1 MLPLYAK
8 QIEISNKSS
17 DIKIWSYK
25 TNDIVVS
32 VDYIMD
38 ITGDGIPE
46 VIAGSQSTSSST
58 VYLLSGADGKELWHY
73 NNWEYFYQVLTQTKG
88 IPDVTGDDK
97 PDVLVALLGGVYVLN
112 GINGRKAWSIDITG
126 YARINYIDDVTNDGK
141 PEVIIG
147 ATSEVKLVSGVDGK
161 KLWTFFKSDFECTTI
176 TSLPD
181 VTGDGSPDVLC
192 GSGNNFVYLLNSA
205 NGKMFW
211 EFEAD
216 GLISSLS
223 HIPDVSGDD
232 IYDVLIGSAK
242 GTVYLVSGCD
252 GAELWNYK
260 AESAITYL
268 DGIVCIPDVTGDG
281 NLDVIIGSYDSNIYL
296 LDCKNKQV
304 VWKFKTDNKVESV
317 AYIPDVNGD
326 GYVDVLAGSRDKKI
340 YLIDGK
346 FGNKIWDYETEGYVY
361 SVSCIPD
368 VSGDGYFDIIAGST
382 DHNVYCLNS
391 CGPQTTPPKAYMLHI
406 ESYPI
411 TGIKISY
418 SGDYSGT
425 GITNFDIGPKNSPF
439 TVTLTAPSAY
449 QDYTFDHWQLD
460 GINAGKDLTI
470 TIKLDDQNKER
481 TAVAFYSQ
489 NINDFSISVAQQR
502 YAVLPGESIT
512 CYLNITSINDFDSTV
527 SLALT
532 ISPDTDDIKLSLE
545 STNIK
550 PPKNGFTIVA
560 LYVSALPNAKVGNY
574 KISVVGT
581 SGSLSR
587 SDDFILEISTLSN
600 LVKIGEILTTLY
612 NVSYQEENTYIS
624 VPIFNFGSNPQTI
637 TLSASTNSKDWS
649 IAPSTL
655 KVRLRPSTYLKNK
668 GFLVGYN
675 LVFFNLKFGSK
686 ADFKGNFTI
695 TIDETSEKKVL
706 EMEVYSAI
714 SKSILIG
721 VEKSAAYVFLPLSYG
736 HLGGLGIPNDKKV
749 KDFALS
755 VLKNE
760 GIDENANEE
769 VKLKAIFKY
778 VLNHM
783 EFGIRV
789 PPPTIYTIVDE
800 IEKDGG
806 VSGKHKI
813 TGDCK
818 VYSFFF
824 GGLAKA
830 LGFDVRL
837 VCGIMEASTDVLHM
851 VTHTWV
857 EVKVNKKWIFVDPT
871 SGLFNRTYSD
881 QQTLPDNL
889 DLDAF
894 DAKKAYELDP
904 QWGGPLTATGYRGG
918 LAFDDLISEYKFSIP
933 PTPEGLVL
941 TAHSPITIYL
951 YDKNWNLIN
960 ISLPYRIFWVG
971 PNYTMGSYED
981 GLWIYSPKMLDEYYV
996 KLVGTGS
1003 GSFSLCALYMNAS
1016 SSKFATF
1023 NGTIKEGEELLLK
1036 IEVDSEGEPTFA
1048 LVKKEDG
1055 LMKVLSIITIIV
1067 IIACIPT
1074 YIFIRKKYKKKE
1086 K

>member
-1 MLPLYAK
+1 M
-8 QIEISNKSS
+8 
-17 DIKIWSYK
+17 
-25 TNDIVVS
+25 
-32 VDYIMD
+32 
-38 ITGDGIPE
+38 
-46 VIAGSQSTSSST
+46 
-58 VYLLSGADGKELWHY
+58 
-73 NNWEYFYQVLTQTKG
+73 
-88 IPDVTGDDK
+88 
-97 PDVLVALLGGVYVLN
+97 
-112 GINGRKAWSIDITG
+112 
-126 YARINYIDDVTNDGK
+126 
-141 PEVIIG
+141 
-147 ATSEVKLVSGVDGK
+147 
-161 KLWTFFKSDFECTTI
+161 
-176 TSLPD
+176 
-181 VTGDGSPDVLC
+181 
-192 GSGNNFVYLLNSA
+192 
-205 NGKMFW
+205 
-211 EFEAD
+211 
-216 GLISSLS
+216 
-223 HIPDVSGDD
+223 
-232 IYDVLIGSAK
+232 
-242 GTVYLVSGCD
+242 
-252 GAELWNYK
+252 
-260 AESAITYL
+260 
-268 DGIVCIPDVTGDG
+268 
-281 NLDVIIGSYDSNIYL
+281 
-296 LDCKNKQV
+296 
-304 VWKFKTDNKVESV
+304 
-317 AYIPDVNGD
+317 
-326 GYVDVLAGSRDKKI
+326 
-340 YLIDGK
+340 
-346 FGNKIWDYETEGYVY
+346 
-361 SVSCIPD
+361 
-368 VSGDGYFDIIAGST
+368 
-382 DHNVYCLNS
+382 
-391 CGPQTTPPKAYMLHI
+391 
-406 ESYPI
+406 
-411 TGIKISY
+411 
-418 SGDYSGT
+418 
-425 GITNFDIGPKNSPF
+425 TNFDIGPENSPF
-439 TVTLTAPSAY
+439 TVTLTAPLTHR
-449 QDYTFDHWQLD
+449 DYTFDHWQLD

-481 TAVAFYSQ
+481 TVVAFYSQ

-502 YAVLPGESIT
+502 YVVLPGESIT

-532 ISPDTDDIKLSLE
+532 ISPYTDDIKLSLE

-581 SGSLSR
+581 SRSLSR

-624 VPIFNFGSNPQTI
+624 VPIFNFGSNPKTI

-655 KVRLRPSTYLKNK
+655 KVQLRPSTYLKNK

-706 EMEVYSAI
+706 EMKVYSAI
-714 SKSILIG
+714 SKSILMG

-800 IEKDGG
+800 IEKNGG

-851 VTHTWV
+851 VGHTWV

-918 LAFDDLISEYKFSIP
+918 LAFDDLIGEYKFSIP

-941 TAHSPITIYL
+941 TAHSPIMIYL

-971 PNYTMGSYED
+971 LNYTMGSYED

-1074 YIFIRKKYKKKE
+1074 YIFIRKNIRKKKN
-1086 K
+1086 KSSI